1 MRLFSGRQQRPAPL
15 PGNGKE
21 TCPSV
26 VSTPL
31 PRASQIR
38 QLIGARPQCKC
49 WSIKLNSEQSPFFWS
64 QFSTRFSSRAISLL
78 VSVLRWCQI
87 STAVICPLETV
98 LHWSQFS
105 TGVSSPLVSVLH
117 QSQFSTVVT
126 SPLVS
131 VLHWRQ
137 FSTGDS
143 SPLETVLHWRELSIG
158 VSSPPMSLLHWSH
171 SSVGT
176 LTVVV

>member
-105 TGVSSPLVSVLH
+105 TGVSSPPESVLH
-117 QSQFSTVVT
+117 CSHFSTGLS
-126 SPLVS
+126 SPLET
-131 VLHWRQ
+131 VLYWRQ

-143 SPLETVLHWRELSIG
+143 SPLERT
-158 VSSPPMSLLHWSH
+158 LHWSQF
-171 SSVGT
+171 STNVTPPLESLLRWNINCSGIVE
-176 LTVVV
+176 